1 MTLVDLGVL
10 GGGDAGRRPRRVFV
24 VSAGI
29 AWYTCAALLLHGTT
43 GRMILPVIPV
53 SRHQEKPGAKP
64 AHPMIQLD
72 WAEPGVKHGQ

>member
-1 MTLVDLGVL
+1 MQ
-10 GGGDAGRRPRRVFV
+10 GRRPRRVFV

-29 AWYTCAALLLHGTT
+29 AWYTCAALLVHGTT